1 MQVSKLHAN
10 CATETTSETY
20 LPQVSVTTALQKG
33 AMGRKPRVKNESSF
47 FLCTNLPTIQHWI
60 LLKTLKTEAPSS

>member
-10 CATETTSETY
+10 CATETTSEIY

-47 FLCTNLPTIQHWI
+47 VQTYLQYNMDFT
-60 LLKTLKTEAPSS
+60 